1 MMTPIMVPY
10 CKGGG
15 LIWALARVFG
25 PACRLLGGSDF
36 AFRVEYGLAVGHGCF
51 KQGCYSV

>member
-1 MMTPIMVPY
+1 MTPIMVPY

-15 LIWALARVFG
+15 LIWALAHVFG